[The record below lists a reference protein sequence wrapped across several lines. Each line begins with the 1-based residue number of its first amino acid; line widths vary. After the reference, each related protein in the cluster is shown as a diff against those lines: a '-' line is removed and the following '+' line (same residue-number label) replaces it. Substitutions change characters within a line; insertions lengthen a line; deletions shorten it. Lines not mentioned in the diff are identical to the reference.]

1 MSPAAGDASTRTSG
15 HAALPPSAGP
25 AGPALAPGAVCIVPS
40 GLGRLC
46 PCHTCHTCVLG
57 THCPVLA
64 PPSSPPLS
72 GQALQPSGRSLQKA
86 PQTPTA
92 GGAALLG
99 AQPLCSPPLAL
110 RTQMI

>member
-15 HAALPPSAGP
+15 PAAPPPSAGP

-40 GLGRLC
+40 GSGQLC

-64 PPSSPPLS
+64 PPSSPPLP
-72 GQALQPSGRSLQKA
+72 GQALQPSGHSLQKA
-86 PQTPTA
+86 PQTPTS

-99 AQPLCSPPLAL
+99 TQPL
-110 RTQMI
+110 